1 MLSIEGNDVCVNKVL
16 MDLGAVHKSYIN
28 IDVVNKYRDKVSHN
42 IKKVNGW
49 VKLGDNMTTKQIT
62 ETIELQLTMDSAE
75 GISQTATVDMVVWE
89 MPGTDII
96 LGLPDLVDKYLDVFI
111 GALQEEKSARLE
123 LGEAVGTAAELGKL
137 LQPVPELIEP
147 WSCGKEE
154 VSPEELDTPEPCA
167 FTDAMYYLTKPHEEV
182 LQDYMDM
189 LPSHVNEEWQ
199 QTSDIMKRMK
209 SVRYIQAFVPK
220 EWVGLEGF
228 EPLEFE
234 FAEDM
239 PAVHKCPFRPISQH
253 IWHDTKNEI
262 DRMNTY
268 MYTDS
273 DSAIASPMV
282 VAPKATAPFIRM
294 CGDYRWINK
303 YIKVGNFYIPHVMKE
318 LCKAAGFKYFI
329 DIDLTNAFHQIILGL
344 KTSKNL
350 SVATPWGLKRPKF
363 LPEGVAPASG
373 ILQRMVTSIFE
384 DYTEWCI
391 CLHDNMLVLC
401 TDVQDGLAKLD
412 KIIDRCIE
420 RRVVLK
426 LAKSWIGFQEVKFF
440 GYKVT
445 PGKYELDEERKQG
458 VLASPM
464 PTSTKQ
470 MQRFLG
476 VAVFFNEF
484 IPNFAGETARL
495 YDMIKTSFNWDK
507 KTWTTD
513 YEAEFERVKQ
523 VLAGSVAKY
532 FPD

>member
-1 MLSIEGNDVCVNKVL
+1 MN
-16 MDLGAVHKSYIN
+16 
-28 IDVVNKYRDKVSHN
+28 
-42 IKKVNGW
+42 
-49 VKLGDNMTTKQIT
+49 
-62 ETIELQLTMDSAE
+62 SAE
-75 GISQTATVDMVVWE
+75 GMSQTATVDMVVWE

-96 LGLPDLVDKYLDVFI
+96 LGLPDLVNKYLDVFI

-123 LGEAVGTAAELGKL
+123 LREAVGTAAQLGKL

-253 IWHDTKNEI
+253 IWQDTKNEI

-282 VAPKATAPFIRM
+282 VAPKATAPFIQM
-294 CGDYRWINK
+294 CGD
-303 YIKVGNFYIPHVMKE
+303 
-318 LCKAAGFKYFI
+318 
-329 DIDLTNAFHQIILGL
+329 
-344 KTSKNL
+344 
-350 SVATPWGLKRPKF
+350 
-363 LPEGVAPASG
+363 
-373 ILQRMVTSIFE
+373 
-384 DYTEWCI
+384 
-391 CLHDNMLVLC
+391 
-401 TDVQDGLAKLD
+401 
-412 KIIDRCIE
+412 
-420 RRVVLK
+420 
-426 LAKSWIGFQEVKFF
+426 
-440 GYKVT
+440 
-445 PGKYELDEERKQG
+445 
-458 VLASPM
+458 
-464 PTSTKQ
+464 
-470 MQRFLG
+470 
-476 VAVFFNEF
+476 
-484 IPNFAGETARL
+484 
-495 YDMIKTSFNWDK
+495 
-507 KTWTTD
+507 
-513 YEAEFERVKQ
+513 
-523 VLAGSVAKY
+523 
-532 FPD
+532 